1 MTVKELK
8 EILKNHSDDT
18 KIEILYDFASNDDN
32 EIVYDALRIENFGSG
47 YDELDD
53 TLSIFLSGVEE

>member
-1 MTVKELK
+1 MNVKQLKELL
-8 EILKNHSDDT
+8 ENYSDDT
-18 KIEILYDFASNDDN
+18 KIEILYDFASDN
-32 EIVYDALRIENFGSG
+32 VNETVYDALRIKNFGSG

>member
-18 KIEILYDFASNDDN
+18 KIEILYDFASDN
-32 EIVYDALRIENFGSG
+32 INETVYDALRIKNFGSG

-53 TLSIFLSGVEE
+53 TLSIFLSSVEE